1 MKKVKLKI
9 VGKHIHENVEED
21 QLELVTEGTL
31 QKTNDGIYLTYDES
45 EFTGMQ
51 GCETRLT
58 LDNDIVKMTR
68 RGEAVGID
76 TEIRFEKGKRYSGYY
91 DTPYGPIEMEVLTND
106 LINTVNEKDGGE
118 VDIDYH
124 ISLKGLSE
132 GRSRLNIE
140 VRDGGFADE
149 Q

>member
-1 MKKVKLKI
+1 MKTVTLKI
-9 VGKHIHENVEED
+9 TGKHIHENVEED

-31 QKTNDGIYLTYDES
+31 QKSEGRIYLTYDES

-58 LDNDIVKMTR
+58 LADGIVKMTR
-68 RGEAVGID
+68 HGEAVGID
-76 TEIRFEKGKRYSGYY
+76 TEICFEKGKRYSGYY
-91 DTPYGPIEMEVLTND
+91 DTPYGPIEMEVLTNE
-106 LINTVNEKDGGE
+106 LINTVNAEKGGR
-118 VDIDYH
+118 VDIDYD

-140 VRDGGFADE
+140 VKNGGTEDA